1 MKMGEEEEGFMVEAG
16 LKKKKKGTA
25 SRNWIARNWIVLG
38 ASGQQGIILDLDKF
52 DIMNRLP
59 INARD
64 LRILDP
70 FLSYPSAIL
79 ARDKAIVLNL
89 EVNYYLFIIHSSL
102 FLPPL
107 SSVVFC

>member
-25 SRNWIARNWIVLG
+25 SRNWIVLG

-102 FLPPL
+102 FLPPPL
-107 SSVVFC
+107 SSAVFC